1 MNPLGKKLFAS
12 NYRRSFRLYTE
23 GHNKVITKSSVLK
36 SLLFL
41 IGETFNFDLDVP
53 LVESI
58 TKYITVLGLLTN
70 CVYFGK
76 KLLTPIF

>member
-1 MNPLGKKLFAS
+1 MNPLGKKLLAS

-41 IGETFNFDLDVP
+41 IGETFNIDLAVP

-70 CVYFGK
+70 F
-76 KLLTPIF
+76 LFISEIAFDS